1 MLASEPLLWILFA
14 LLTKAPREQG
24 AEGEPK
30 SGVFSRNMNK
40 KRRYHPFMN
49 RYTIAICSLTLAI
62 ASLVAM
68 GSDQKEVKAGQDNP
82 VELGTV
88 SWQRD
93 LKQGIAKAKKTG
105 RDIFLLFQE
114 VPG

>member
-1 MLASEPLLWILFA
+1 M
-14 LLTKAPREQG
+14 
-24 AEGEPK
+24 
-30 SGVFSRNMNK
+30 
-40 KRRYHPFMN
+40 KRYI
-49 RYTIAICSLTLAI
+49 TLVSSLTLAI

-68 GSDQKEVKAGQDNP
+68 GSHQKELKTGRDNP

-93 LKQGIAKAKKTG
+93 LNKGIARAKKTG